1 MNWMYIIVQEDMN
14 LIVVNTWVYLQY
26 GQYILSLLFIYLY
39 GIRFAYNLFGRV
51 FLSTTITSLVLII
64 FMMVNHFKL
73 ILEENHSIRLISH
86 RLVIWIPLYRWLWII
101 SVLEYVPDNRWHCF
115 DCACSYVYTKVYS
128 SYKITYY
135 YEDYFNMWIWVY
147 VVWI

>member
-1 MNWMYIIVQEDMN
+1 MN

-73 ILEENHSIRLISH
+73 IFRGEPFYPSDFTQVGHMDS
-86 RLVIWIPLYRWLWII
+86 VIPM
-101 SVLEYVPDNRWHCF
+101 VM
-115 DCACSYVYTKVYS
+115 
-128 SYKITYY
+128 
-135 YEDYFNMWIWVY
+135 DYFSFGICS
-147 VVWI
+147 